1 MAVFNDAVLKRAT
14 EGVLAWFISGDIE
27 TSAARFYSLSFRAWQ
42 FLLGGS
48 AFLLKRELQQKPGA
62 VVLHI
67 ESRAT
72 AARTIAHRS
81 YETDRNHAAG
91 AQHAVLFPHK
101 ETLVDYHELRFRRLP
116 VKSASE
122 YVHEN
127 APTRRVFADLQTR
140 FSNVSVLDPTPLL
153 CSEDCPYREGW
164 SVLYK
169 DDDHLS
175 VYGAARL
182 APLFGTWLDTLRR

>member
-1 MAVFNDAVLKRAT
+1 MNCNKSQA
-14 EGVLAWFISGDIE
+14 
-27 TSAARFYSLSFRAWQ
+27 LSFFTLNLEQ
-42 FLLGGS
+42 LL
-48 AFLLKRELQQKPGA
+48 RELSP
-62 VVLHI
+62 
-67 ESRAT
+67 
-72 AARTIAHRS
+72 
-81 YETDRNHAAG
+81 TDRTRPIGIMLQVPNMPF
-91 AQHAVLFPHK
+91 FPHK

-182 APLFGTWLDTLRR
+182 APLFGTWRDTLRR